1 MKALFVL
8 MTAILMTIAAGA
20 QNINSPKGHLN
31 IGIKGGLNVFNIQND
46 DNTSFDPRTGFNLG
60 VLGHIHLAKQWAVQ
74 PEIQF
79 SAQGAKSTDGDQEL
93 KLNYL
98 NVPVLFQYMWDNG
111 FRLQAGPQAGFLLS
125 AKSEDNNNTTDIK
138 DDIKP
143 IDLDLALGA
152 GYIHPPTGIG
162 IDARYIL
169 GLADISERAVKSTN
183 RGFQVSLFYI
193 FGHSTNR

>member
-1 MKALFVL
+1 MKILFVL
-8 MTAILMTIAAGA
+8 MTAILMTVAAGA

-31 IGIKGGLNVFNIQND
+31 IGIKGGVNVFNIYD
-46 DNTSFDPRTGFNLG
+46 DGNTSFDSRIGLNLG

-79 SAQGAKSTDGDQEL
+79 SSQGAKNADANQEY

-111 FRLQAGPQAGFLLS
+111 FRLQAGPQLGFLLS
-125 AKSEDNNNTTDIK
+125 AKSEEDNNTEDIEN
-138 DDIKP
+138 IKP
-143 IDLDLALGA
+143 IDLGLGFGA
-152 GYIHPPTGIG
+152 GYIHPATGLG

-169 GLADISERAVKSTN
+169 GLSDISDSDEKLTN
-183 RGFQVSLFYI
+183 RGFQVGLFYV
-193 FGHSTNR
+193 FGHSSRK

>member
-1 MKALFVL
+1 MKILFVL
-8 MTAILMTIAAGA
+8 MTAILMTFAAGA

-31 IGIKGGLNVFNIQND
+31 IGIKGGLNVFNIHND
-46 DNTSFDPRTGFNLG
+46 DNTSYDPRLGLNLG
-60 VLGHIHLAKQWAVQ
+60 VIGHIHLAQQWAIQ

-79 SAQGAKSTDGDQEL
+79 SSQGAKSTDGDQEI

-111 FRLQAGPQAGFLLS
+111 FRLQAGPQLGFLLS
-125 AKSEDNNNTTDIK
+125 AKSEVDNNSTDIK

-143 IDLDLALGA
+143 IDLGLGFGA
-152 GYIHPPTGIG
+152 GYIHPATGFG

-169 GLADISERAVKSTN
+169 GLSDISEGTGKSTN
-183 RGFQVSLFYI
+183 RGFQVGLFYI
-193 FGHSTNR
+193 FGHSTKK